1 MSLLFPKPTFFSTS
15 REKVELWNRANI
27 EVAAQCWCKPNNLI
41 LQAANY
47 LFQLSMDTKWGGQAV
62 NKATMLI
69 TLGTWYYLLTCLTI
83 FSLSQIP
90 ITHRPISPSSSLPL
104 SYQLFTTEYR
114 SDSESIPTHKILYIS
129 SGQSLSQSRTVASI
143 TVWINAFSLD
153 MYYYNNPSLLNTGGM
168 MISLQP
174 TYLHFVS
181 YS

>member
-90 ITHRPISPSSSLPL
+90 ITHRPISPLILPSFIL
-104 SYQLFTTEYR
+104 SA
-114 SDSESIPTHKILYIS
+114 LYNWIQIWFWKYS
-129 SGQSLSQSRTVASI
+129 HSQNSVHIIRPISI
-143 TVWINAFSLD
+143 TIKNSSQHHSVN
-153 MYYYNNPSLLNTGGM
+153 
-168 MISLQP
+168 
-174 TYLHFVS
+174 
-181 YS
+181 